1 VLIKLSR
8 LLLSTATQNVL
19 FIAVFSSRE
28 RLCSKENGT
37 LLPNGRLLEMEPL
50 TELPSND
57 DLASNSGVESWLETS
72 SKYHSCEV
80 VDS

>member
-1 VLIKLSR
+1 VPFVALI
-8 LLLSTATQNVL
+8 LLVVCS
-19 FIAVFSSRE
+19 VFSSRE
-28 RLCSKENGT
+28 RLCPKENGL

-57 DLASNSGVESWLETS
+57 DLASNNGVESWLETS

-80 VDS
+80 VDN

>member
-1 VLIKLSR
+1 M
-8 LLLSTATQNVL
+8 
-19 FIAVFSSRE
+19 FGSRE
-28 RLCSKENGT
+28 RLFPKENGM

-57 DLASNSGVESWLETS
+57 DLASNNGVENWLESS

-80 VDS
+80 VDN